1 LLALVSGCKAYKLM
15 LVGFLACSK
24 EIDL

>member
-1 LLALVSGCKAYKLM
+1 VALVSGCKAYKLM